1 MIRSSR
7 IARYDRTMSGDSS
20 IRASALPQEPMRQ
33 DMGEDIVT
41 EAEYEA
47 LYATLSATARG
58 RMFLAQFAQRSRHAD
73 TTMLL
78 AAVNRLEQSLAA
90 RAGDG
95 QTGNSDNDSSDDSVR
110 DARLHHEWN
119 GLAAA
124 IAQARRDFAHAR
136 FGPPEREDRM
146 ISDTLAWLTHAT
158 QACAGAIDQSAER
171 IQSVAWTL
179 REQGIDFRHCDQ
191 VDEQA
196 RDIRNACADQ
206 DEAAQSIAI
215 AITLLREIEIRLAA
229 ISAAPAD
236 VPPEPIA
243 SPPPQPSALVE
254 SETPQP
260 TTNDEPQSAPEQTP
274 DPLAP
279 LRALTPNETIALF
292 S

>member
-7 IARYDRTMSGDSS
+7 IARYDRIMSGDSS

-73 TTMLL
+73 TNMLL
-78 AAVNRLEQSLAA
+78 AAVNRLEQSLAT
-90 RAGDG
+90 R
-95 QTGNSDNDSSDDSVR
+95 QTDSQTSGGEDSER
-110 DARLHHEWN
+110 DARLRREWD

-124 IAQARRDFAHAR
+124 IARARRDFARAH
-136 FGPPEREDRM
+136 FGPPDREDRM
-146 ISDTLAWLTHAT
+146 ISDTLAWLTHAA
-158 QACAGAIDQSAER
+158 QARAGAIDQSAER

-191 VDEQA
+191 VDQQA

-215 AITLLREIEIRLAA
+215 AITLLREIEITLAA
-229 ISAAPAD
+229 MSGAPAET
-236 VPPEPIA
+236 PHEPIA
-243 SPPPQPSALVE
+243 ALPPQPSALAE

-260 TTNDEPQSAPEQTP
+260 TTNDEPQSVPEQP
-274 DPLAP
+274 SDPLAP